1 MDSKHFKTDK
11 NRQIEKMKK
20 QNHPIGFSAFAF
32 FFFQHGILPSSASCC
47 HRTFNRIFT
56 GVCECGH
63 GVKMKEKIKK
73 HSLYL

>member
-20 QNHPIGFSAFAF
+20 KITQLGFLLLL
-32 FFFQHGILPSSASCC
+32 FFFQHGTLPSSASCC

-56 GVCECGH
+56 GVCVSADMG
-63 GVKMKEKIKK
+63 
-73 HSLYL
+73 LR